1 MISVKVSKN
10 VDDYKENVIGT
21 MDMKKTLAVVKGLA
35 VGAIIM
41 VILSFFHV
49 PMLAAMYIAMPA
61 IGIFI
66 YRGFY
71 EKDGMTYEEAK
82 RLKKEHTYNGAN
94 YPCAS
99 GNDPY
104 VYQEL
109 IQKYQKEHEVNV
121 FDNKRKR

>member
-21 MDMKKTLAVVKGLA
+21 MDMKKTLAVVKGFA
-35 VGAIIM
+35 AGAIIM
-41 VILSFFHV
+41 IILFVFHV
-49 PMLAAMYIAMPA
+49 PMIAAMYIAMPA

-99 GNDPY
+99 GNDLY

-109 IQKYQKEHEVNV
+109 IQRYQKEHEVNV
-121 FDNKRKR
+121 FGNKRKR

>member
-1 MISVKVSKN
+1 MIAVKVSKN

-21 MDMKKTLAVVKGLA
+21 LDMKKTMSVVKGFA

-41 VILSFFHV
+41 VILSLLHI
-49 PMLAAMYIAMPA
+49 PMLIAMYIAMPA

-109 IQKYQKEHEVNV
+109 IQKYQKEHEVKV
-121 FDNKRKR
+121 FGNKRRR

>member
-21 MDMKKTLAVVKGLA
+21 MDMKKTLAVIKGFVAGA
-35 VGAIIM
+35 VIM
-41 VILSFFHV
+41 LILSLLHV
-49 PMLAAMYIAMPA
+49 PMLVAMYVALPA

-71 EKDGMTYEEAK
+71 EKDGMTYEEAR
-82 RLKKEHTYNGAN
+82 RLKKEHTYHGAN

-104 VYQEL
+104 IYQEL
-109 IQKYQKEHEVNV
+109 IQKYQKEHEENV
-121 FDNKRKR
+121 FGNKRKR

>member
-21 MDMKKTLAVVKGLA
+21 MDMKKTLAVVKGFAAGA
-35 VGAIIM
+35 VIM
-41 VILSFFHV
+41 GILFFFDV
-49 PMLAAMYIAMPA
+49 PMLIAMYVALPV

-71 EKDGMTYEEAK
+71 DKDGMTYEEAR
-82 RLKKEHTYNGAN
+82 RLKKEHTYDGAN

-121 FDNKRKR
+121 FGSKRKR

>member
-35 VGAIIM
+35 VGAVIMIIF
-41 VILSFFHV
+41 SFFHV

-71 EKDGMTYEEAK
+71 EKDGMTYEEA
-82 RLKKEHTYNGAN
+82 RRMKKEHTYNGAN

-109 IQKYQKEHEVNV
+109 IRKYQKEHEENV
-121 FDNKRKR
+121 FNKRKK